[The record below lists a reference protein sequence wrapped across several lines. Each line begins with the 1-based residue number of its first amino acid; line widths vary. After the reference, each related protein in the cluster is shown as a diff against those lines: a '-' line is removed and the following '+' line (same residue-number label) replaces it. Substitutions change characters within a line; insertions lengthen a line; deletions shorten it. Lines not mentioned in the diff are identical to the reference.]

1 MQSKKKGIMT
11 ISLLILLSSIL
22 LISMLF
28 IDDIVRLHSV
38 IVSQR
43 KIYLQR
49 DFILQELARNK
60 PQSLCNNLA
69 LELKESAVKIPLQL
83 ENEND
88 VAQHYVWCKRYA
100 LFLQAP
106 RVGVNEGQFADFI
119 NRKNIARF
127 TPRFQLPPQVL
138 PKDKGSY
145 LYWFDKNQTEWELTG
160 NIYAVV
166 VAEGDL
172 HISGKGKISGA
183 VITAGHLTKDS
194 GITLAYRRATVSE
207 IVQSYSQWELGE
219 KSWNDFK
226 P

>member
-1 MQSKKKGIMT
+1 MQSNQKGIMT
-11 ISLLILLSSIL
+11 ITLLILLSSIL

-28 IDDIVRLHSV
+28 VDDILRLHSA
-38 IVSQR
+38 ITSQR
-43 KIYLQR
+43 SIYLKQ
-49 DFILQELARNK
+49 DFLLQELSRDK
-60 PQSLCNNLA
+60 RQSICENMA
-69 LELKESAVKIPLQL
+69 LETKESAVKIPLVL
-83 ENEND
+83 EQEGD
-88 VAQHYVWCKRYA
+88 IIKHYFWCKRQA

-106 RVGVNEGQFADFI
+106 RIGVNEGLFTTFI
-119 NRKNIARF
+119 NQHNLKKF
-127 TPRFQLPPQVL
+127 SPHFQLPPQVL
-138 PKDKGSY
+138 PKDKAHY
-145 LYWFDKNQTEWELTG
+145 LYWFDKTQNEWQLSG

-183 VITAGHLTKDS
+183 VITAGKLTKDS
-194 GITLAYRRATVSE
+194 GVTLAYRRATVSE